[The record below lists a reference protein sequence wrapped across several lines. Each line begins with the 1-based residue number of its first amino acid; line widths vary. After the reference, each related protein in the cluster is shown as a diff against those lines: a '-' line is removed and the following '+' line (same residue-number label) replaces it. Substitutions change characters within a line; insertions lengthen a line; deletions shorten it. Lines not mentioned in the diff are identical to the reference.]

1 MIIDYETLKLLW
13 WVLVGIL
20 FIGFAITDGMDM
32 GVGMLLPFLG
42 KKDIERRVIINTVG
56 PHWDGNQVWLITAAG
71 AIFAAWPLVYAS
83 AFSGF
88 YFAMLLALF
97 GLFFRPVGFDYRSK
111 IADPRWRNSWDWG
124 LFIGGLVPALIFGV
138 AFGNL
143 LQGVPFH
150 LDTLLRPYYT
160 GSFFGLLWSRENGP
174 FALLAGLI
182 SVAMLTMHGAIWL
195 QLRTAEPIS
204 TRAKGAAKVWGLVT
218 IIAFGLAGVWLVLGI
233 EGYRVVSMPA
243 LDAMPNPL
251 TKEVVREAGAWLANY
266 QTYPASIAFP
276 VLGFVGL
283 GLAVVLSIRDRP
295 GLGLVLSSLGI
306 TGIIMTAGA
315 AMFPFIMPSSTN
327 PNSSLIVWDSVSS
340 HLTLSIMFWAAMIFV
355 PIIIGY
361 TTWTY
366 TKMWRRVTVEE
377 IESQEHLAY

>member
-1 MIIDYETLKLLW
+1 MIIDYETLKFLW

-20 FIGFAITDGMDM
+20 FIGFAVTDGMDM
-32 GVGMLLPFLG
+32 GVGILLPFLG
-42 KKDIERRVIINTVG
+42 KKDVERRVIINTVG

-111 IADPRWRNSWDWG
+111 IEDPRWRNAWDWG

-160 GSFFGLLWSRENGP
+160 GGFFGLLNP
-174 FALLAGLI
+174 FALLAGLL
-182 SVAMLTMHGAIWL
+182 SVAMLTLHAAIWL
-195 QLRTAEPIS
+195 QLRTGEPTA
-204 TRAKGAAKVWGLVT
+204 TRAKAAAKVWGLVT
-218 IIAFGLAGVWLVLGI
+218 IVAFGLAGVWLVFGI
-233 EGYRVVSMPA
+233 EGYRVVSMPP
-243 LDAMPNPL
+243 LDAQPNPL

-266 QTYPASIAFP
+266 QAYPWTLALPA
-276 VLGFVGL
+276 LGFLGL
-283 GLAVVLSIRDRP
+283 GLSVVLSILDRP

-306 TGIIMTAGA
+306 AGIILTAGA
-315 AMFPFIMPSSTN
+315 TMFPFIMPSSTN
-327 PNSSLIVWDSVSS
+327 PNSSLIVWDAVSS
-340 HLTLSIMFWAAMIFV
+340 HRTLAIMFWAAMLFV

-366 TKMWRRVTVEE
+366 AKMWRRVTVEE

>member
-20 FIGFAITDGMDM
+20 FIGFAVTDGMDM
-32 GVGMLLPFLG
+32 GVGILLPFLG

-97 GLFFRPVGFDYRSK
+97 GLFFRPLGFDYRSK
-111 IADPRWRNSWDWG
+111 IEDPRWRNAWDWG

-160 GSFFGLLWSRENGP
+160 GGFFGLLNP
-174 FALLAGLI
+174 FALLAGLL
-182 SVAMLTMHGAIWL
+182 SVAMLTLHAAIWL
-195 QLRTAEPIS
+195 QLRTGEPTA
-204 TRAKGAAKVWGLVT
+204 TRAKAAAKVWGLVT
-218 IIAFGLAGVWLVLGI
+218 IVAFGLAGVWLVFGI
-233 EGYRVVSMPA
+233 EGYRVVSMPP
-243 LDAMPNPL
+243 LDAQPNPL

-266 QTYPASIAFP
+266 RAYPWTLALPA
-276 VLGFVGL
+276 LGFLGL
-283 GLAVVLSIRDRP
+283 GLSVVLSILGRP

-306 TGIIMTAGA
+306 AGIILTAGA
-315 AMFPFIMPSSTN
+315 TMFPFIMPSSTN
-327 PNSSLIVWDSVSS
+327 PNSSLIVWDAVSS
-340 HLTLSIMFWAAMIFV
+340 HRTLAIMFWAAMLFV

-366 TKMWRRVTVEE
+366 AKMWRRVTVEE
-377 IESQEHLAY
+377 IKSQEHLAY

>member
-1 MIIDYETLKLLW
+1 MIIDYETLKFAW
-13 WVLVGIL
+13 WLLVGIL
-20 FIGFAITDGMDM
+20 FIGFAVTDGMDM
-32 GVGMLLPFLG
+32 GVGILLPFLG
-42 KKDIERRVIINTVG
+42 KKDLERRVIINTVG
-56 PHWDGNQVWLITAAG
+56 PHWDGNQVWLITAGG
-71 AIFAAWPLVYAS
+71 AIFAAWPLVYGA

-111 IADPRWRNSWDWG
+111 IVDPRWRNSWDWG
-124 LFIGGLVPALIFGV
+124 LFIGGVVPALIFGV

-160 GSFFGLLWSRENGP
+160 GGFFGLLNP
-174 FALLAGLI
+174 FALVAGLV
-182 SVAMLTMHGAIWL
+182 SVGMLTMHGAIWL
-195 QLRTAEPIS
+195 QLRTADPVA
-204 TRAKGAAKVWGLVT
+204 TRAKAAAKVWGLVT
-218 IIAFGLAGVWLVLGI
+218 ILTFALAGVWLVFGI
-233 EGYRVVSMPA
+233 EGYRVVSMPDLGA
-243 LDAMPNPL
+243 LPNPL
-251 TKEVVREAGAWLANY
+251 TKEVVREAGAWLTNY
-266 QTYPASIAFP
+266 QTYPFTIAFP
-276 VLGFVGL
+276 VLGFVGM
-283 GLAVVLSIRDRP
+283 GLAVLLSMVNRP

-327 PNSSLIVWDSVSS
+327 PNSSLIAWDAVSS
-340 HLTLSIMFWAAMIFV
+340 HMTLAVMFWAAMVFV

-361 TTWTY
+361 TIWTY
-366 TKMWRRVTVEE
+366 SKMWRRVTVEE